1 MKTQHA
7 EKRRVPYTNEQMFDI
22 VADIEKYPDFLPWCL
37 GSRIR
42 ESEKNILLADML
54 IGYKLFREK
63 FTSKVTL
70 SFPSKIEA
78 VYSDGP
84 FKYLINRWEFI
95 EEDDGAC
102 TIDFFVDFEFRSKL
116 MQKLIGVLFNDAV
129 KIMVKSFEDRA
140 KNIYG

>member
-37 GSRIR
+37 GSLIR
-42 ESEKNILLADML
+42 ERKKNILLADML
-54 IGYKLFREK
+54 IGYKLFRER

-70 SFPSKIEA
+70 SFPSEIDA

-95 EEDDGAC
+95 EEDDGGC

>member
-1 MKTQHA
+1 
-7 EKRRVPYTNEQMFDI
+7 MF
-22 VADIEKYPDFLPWCL
+22 
-37 GSRIR
+37 G
-42 ESEKNILLADML
+42 ESNKGEEKNILLADML
-54 IGYKLFREK
+54 IGYKLFRER

-70 SFPSKIEA
+70 SFPSKIDA

-84 FKYLINRWEFI
+84 FKYLINRWEFV